1 MWINSPLGKWEQDA
15 RVNQALRDAEQRRA
29 HQATEDAGL
38 DAPSATLIRSVRAG
52 LRWHVDLARRAL
64 GLIWLWPADPSAP
77 HAS

>member
-15 RVNQALRDAEQRRA
+15 RVNQALRDAQRRRA

-38 DAPSATLIRSVRAG
+38 GAPSATLIRSVSAR

-64 GLIWLWPADPSAP
+64 GLV
-77 HAS
+77 